1 MEPKVRP
8 SKPAPPPPTVNDA
21 RVKMQEDD
29 TLRLRKGR
37 GANMISTSAG
47 RSSGSVTVK
56 NLMGQGQ
63 GAAY

>member
-1 MEPKVRP
+1 MEPRTKP

-21 RVKMQEDD
+21 RVKMEQDD

-37 GANMISTSAG
+37 GANLLSSPEG
-47 RSSGSVTVK
+47 RRTGSVTVK

>member
-1 MEPKVRP
+1 MEPRTKP

-21 RVKMQEDD
+21 RVKMEEND

-37 GANMISTSAG
+37 GANLISTREG

-56 NLMGQGQ
+56 NLMGQG
-63 GAAY
+63 GAQA